1 MLRFGRRAV
10 PAEVTGIALEPGERR
25 QAWALLRTG
34 GAAVATDL
42 GLRLPGRERI
52 DWSDVERVSWQPPVL
67 AVHLLS
73 GSPVSVEGAGEWLPL
88 ELPEAGELPDA
99 VRTAVTASIGWSAH
113 YRLHPAGAVRLVGRR
128 RRGRELLDWQV
139 VYDRDTDPH
148 ARGLTEQVEALL
160 GDARR
165 TIG

>member
-1 MLRFGRRAV
+1 MLRFGRAV
-10 PAEVTGIALEPGERR
+10 PAEVAELPLEPGERR
-25 QAWALLRTG
+25 QAWALLMIG

-52 DWSDVERVSWQPPVL
+52 DWSDVERVSWQRPVL

-73 GSPVSVEGAGEWLPL
+73 GSPVSAEGAGERLPL

-113 YRLHPAGAVRLVGRR
+113 YRLHPVGGVRLVGRR

-148 ARGLTEQVEALL
+148 APGLAEQVEVLL
-160 GDARR
+160 GDAQR